1 MSNTTERN
9 CVVFMSDFGLVD
21 SAVSAMHGVADSVS
35 RMLKIEDLTHEI
47 PPFNIWEAS
56 YRLIQALSYWA
67 PGTVFVCV
75 IDPGVGSDRKS
86 VVVKTK
92 SGHYIVTP
100 DNGTLTHVANKIGIV
115 ERREISE
122 KVNRLEG
129 SSESYT
135 FHGRDVYAYTG
146 AKLAAGVISFEEV
159 GDLLD
164 NKVIELDFQMPN
176 IIDDKIVG
184 SIDILDIRYGSAWTN
199 IPYTLLNE
207 NGIKYGDTINV
218 TISYQDRIVYGYK
231 VLFGKSFADVNQGED
246 LAYINSLLN
255 LAIAINQGNFAKKY
269 QIGTGE
275 GWTVSL
281 NKVN

>member
-1 MSNTTERN
+1 MSNITNRN

-35 RMLKIEDLTHEI
+35 RELKIEDLTHEI

-56 YRLIQALSYWA
+56 YRLIQAVSYWA

-75 IDPGVGSDRKS
+75 IDPGVGSNRKS

-92 SGHYIVTP
+92 SGHFIVTP
-100 DNGTLTHVANKIGIV
+100 DNGTLTHVAKKIGII

-122 KVNRLEG
+122 KINRLEG

-146 AKLAAGVISFEEV
+146 AKLAAGIISFEEV

-164 NKVIELDFQMPN
+164 NKVIELDFQMPKIKGN
-176 IIDDKIVG
+176 SIVG

-199 IPYTLLNE
+199 IPYSLLTK
-207 NGIKYGDTINV
+207 NGIKYGDNINV
-218 TISYQDRIVYGYK
+218 TISYQERIVYGYN
-231 VLFGKSFADVNQGED
+231 VLFGRSFADVKQGED

-255 LAIAINQGNFAKKY
+255 LAFAINQGSFAKTY

>member
-1 MSNTTERN
+1 MSDITDRN

-35 RMLKIEDLTHEI
+35 RKLKIEDLTHEI

-56 YRLIQALSYWA
+56 YRLIQAVSYWA

-75 IDPGVGSDRKS
+75 IDPGVGSNRKS

-92 SGHYIVTP
+92 SGHFIVTP
-100 DNGTLTHVANKIGIV
+100 DNGTLTHIAKKIGIV

-122 KVNRLEG
+122 KINRLEG

-159 GDLLD
+159 GELLD
-164 NKVIELDFQMPN
+164 NKVVELDFLMPK
-176 IIDDKIVG
+176 IKGDRIVG
-184 SIDILDIRYGSAWTN
+184 SIDILDIRYGSPWTN
-199 IPYTLLNE
+199 IPYTLLTE
-207 NGIKYGDTINV
+207 IGIKYGDYINV
-218 TISYQDRIVYGYK
+218 TITYQDRIVYGYK
-231 VLFGKSFADVNQGED
+231 LLFGKSFADVNRGED

-255 LAIAINQGNFAKKY
+255 LAFAINQGSFAKTY

-275 GWTVSL
+275 GWSVSL
-281 NKVN
+281 TKVN

>member
-1 MSNTTERN
+1 MSNITDRN

-35 RMLKIEDLTHEI
+35 RKLKIEDLTHEI

-56 YRLIQALSYWA
+56 YRLIQAVSYWA

-75 IDPGVGSDRKS
+75 IDPGVGSNRKS

-92 SGHYIVTP
+92 SGHFIVTP
-100 DNGTLTHVANKIGIV
+100 DNGTLTHVSKKIGIV

-122 KVNRLEG
+122 KINRLEG

-146 AKLAAGVISFEEV
+146 AKLAAGIISFEEV

-164 NKVIELDFQMPN
+164 NQVVELDFQMPKTKDN
-176 IIDDKIVG
+176 SIVG
-184 SIDILDIRYGSAWTN
+184 SIDILDIRYGSPWTN
-199 IPYTLLNE
+199 IPYSLLTK

-218 TISYQDRIVYGYK
+218 TISYQEIIVYGYN
-231 VLFGKSFADVNQGED
+231 VIFGRSFTEVKQGED

-255 LAIAINQGNFAKKY
+255 LAFAINQGSFSKTY

>member
-1 MSNTTERN
+1 MSDITDRN

-35 RMLKIEDLTHEI
+35 RKLKIEDLTHEI

-56 YRLIQALSYWA
+56 YRLIQAVSYWA

-75 IDPGVGSDRKS
+75 IDPGVGSNRKS

-92 SGHYIVTP
+92 SGHFIVTP
-100 DNGTLTHVANKIGIV
+100 DNGTLTHIAKKIGIV

-122 KVNRLEG
+122 KINRLEG

-164 NKVIELDFQMPN
+164 NKVVELDFLMPK
-176 IIDDKIVG
+176 IKGDRIVG
-184 SIDILDIRYGSAWTN
+184 SIDILDIRYGSPWTN
-199 IPYTLLNE
+199 IPYTLLTE
-207 NGIKYGDTINV
+207 IGIKYGDYINV
-218 TISYQDRIVYGYK
+218 TITYQDRIVYGYK
-231 VLFGKSFADVNQGED
+231 LLFGKSFADVNRGED

-255 LAIAINQGNFAKKY
+255 LAFAINQGSFAKTY

-275 GWTVSL
+275 GWSVSL
-281 NKVN
+281 TKVN

>member
-1 MSNTTERN
+1 MSEITDRK

-35 RMLKIEDLTHEI
+35 RDLKIEDLTHEI

-56 YRLIQALSYWA
+56 YRLFQAISFWEK
-67 PGTVFVCV
+67 GTVFVCV
-75 IDPGVGSDRKS
+75 IDPGVGSNRKS

-100 DNGTLTHVANKIGIV
+100 DNGTLTHIAKKIGIV

-129 SSESYT
+129 SYDSYT

-146 AKLAAGVISFEEV
+146 AKLAAGVITFEDV
-159 GDLLD
+159 GPRLD
-164 NKVIELDFQMPN
+164 NTIVALDFQEPQV
-176 IIDDKIVG
+176 KGKELVG

-199 IPYTLLNE
+199 IPHSLLQQ
-207 NGIKYGDTINV
+207 NGITYGDYIQV
-218 TISYQDRIVYGYK
+218 TISHKERVVYGYK
-231 VLFGKSFADVNQGED
+231 VLLGKSFADVKKGED

-255 LAIAINQGNFAKKY
+255 LAFAINQGSFAKTY
-269 QIGTGE
+269 RIGTGE
-275 GWTVSL
+275 GWSVSL
-281 NKVN
+281 HKIN